1 MARVAIVTDSN
12 SGITQQQAKD
22 IGVYVLPM
30 PFLINGEEYFEDI
43 NLTQEEF
50 YEKLVS
56 DAEVSTSQPSAGDVM
71 ALWDKVLDEGYD
83 AIVHIP
89 MSSGLSGSC
98 ETAMLL
104 SDDYDG
110 KVHVVNNQRIS
121 VTQRQ
126 SVLDAKKLAD
136 SGKSAEE
143 IKEFLEDTKMDSL
156 IFIMVNDLK
165 YLKKGGRVTPAGAAL
180 ATILGIKPVLKIYGE
195 KLDAFAKARSMKQ
208 SKRIM
213 IEAIKDYMSKN
224 FKEEYEQGNYK
235 LQIAYTYDRGP
246 AEEFEKEVSEAF
258 PGIDIYIDNL
268 SLSVSCHIGPG
279 ALALTVTVDYL
290 HEMI

>member
-43 NLTQEEF
+43 NLTQQQF

-56 DAEVSTSQPSAGDVM
+56 DAEVSTSQPSAGDVL
-71 ALWDKVLDEGYD
+71 ALWDRILGEDGYD
-83 AIVHIP
+83 SIVHIP

-110 KVHVVNNQRIS
+110 KVQVVNNQRIS

-126 SVLDAKKLAD
+126 SVLEAKKLAD
-136 SGKSAEE
+136 SGKSACE
-143 IKEFLEDTKMDSL
+143 IKEFLERTKMDSL

-213 IEAIKDYMSKN
+213 MESIKDYLSKQ
-224 FKEEYEQGNYK
+224 FKDEFENGRYH
-235 LQIAYTYDRGP
+235 LQIAYSYDRAP
-246 AEEFEKEVSEAF
+246 AEEFKKEVEEAF
-258 PGIDIYIDNL
+258 PGIDIYVDNL

-279 ALALTVTVDYL
+279 SLALAVTVDS
-290 HEMI
+290 IAV